1 VPDMRR
7 TGTSVRRRIRCVVA
21 GFVVA
26 LQPLHAATADDGAIT
41 AGRAIVVDGVAPGR
55 PGCAACHMQDG
66 SGQPDVGVPR
76 LAGLTASYLLD
87 QLNYFAAGTRQNTA
101 MGPYARMLTRLI
113 AAGRSPDEA
122 VALVSDA
129 TTAHQRVLLASL
141 CMAGV
146 IASGLPRHAP
156 TLIVVGPVL
165 ALREVLTPL
174 QQAAPMTVA
183 MMPEPSLA
191 TA

>member
-1 VPDMRR
+1 
-7 TGTSVRRRIRCVVA
+7 
-21 GFVVA
+21 
-26 LQPLHAATADDGAIT
+26 
-41 AGRAIVVDGVAPGR
+41 
-55 PGCAACHMQDG
+55 MQDG

-183 MMPEPSLA
+183 MMPEPSLGPPRETDAMAVLSSTARRSLGTSSINWTGCWAPRA
-191 TA
+191 TAIAQRLRRRLPSGNRGERERC